1 MRRTGPVLPYSRTQ
15 RTVLHTKTTLVL
27 DDTLVA
33 RLRREASRSG
43 RSMSEVVE
51 DALRVY
57 LQRRRELPEPPPLPA
72 FDCGVPLVDVAQRDT
87 LYDRMERP

>member
-1 MRRTGPVLPYSRTQ
+1 MRRSGPVLPYSRTL
-15 RTVLHTKTTLVL
+15 RTVLHMKTTLVL

-57 LQRRRELPEPPPLPA
+57 LQRRRDLPEPPPLPV